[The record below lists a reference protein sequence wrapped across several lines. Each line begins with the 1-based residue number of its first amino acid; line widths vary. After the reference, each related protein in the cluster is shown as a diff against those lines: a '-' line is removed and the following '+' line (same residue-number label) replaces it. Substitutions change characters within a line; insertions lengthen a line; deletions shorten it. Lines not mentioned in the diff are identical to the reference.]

1 MKMILRTATIVFAAL
16 AFSCIT
22 TNSLAQGNDDMN
34 AIDPG
39 PFADA
44 AHHWYGIY
52 EKTNIIFAK
61 PNQPQYKS
69 NELKEI
75 GDNILLY
82 QKANGG
88 WPKNYDIFV
97 ILTPGQK
104 DSLVKAKEILNTT
117 FDNGTTYTHVAALSK
132 IYTAT
137 GDEKYKKAAMR
148 GIEFILSAQYANGG
162 WPQYYPLEK
171 NYSTHITYNDGA
183 MLGIMQLFKDIV
195 DGKKQYAFVDE
206 KERKKVEVSYKKSLE
221 CTLKLQINDDGKPTA
236 WCQQYD
242 EKSLQP
248 AWARKFEPPSICNG
262 ESSDIV
268 LFLMNIQ
275 HPDQKIIAAVQNA
288 VQWFNQSKILNT
300 RIKTINAEPVQTPY
314 RLSTTDRVVVTDS
327 TAPPIWTRYY
337 GLKTHRPLFCNRNSI
352 VVYSLAEV
360 ERERRD
366 GYGWYTYAPQKV
378 LDQYA
383 EWQRKFAPGSNV
395 LALKNH

>member
-1 MKMILRTATIVFAAL
+1 MKMILHTATIFFAAL

-88 WPKNYDIFV
+88 WPKNYDIFA

-104 DSLVKAKEILNTT
+104 DSLVKAQKILNTT
-117 FDNGTTYTHVAALSK
+117 FDNGTTYTHIAALAK

-137 GDEKYKKAAMR
+137 GDDKYKKGALR

-183 MLGIMQLFKDIV
+183 MLGIMQLLKDIT
-195 DGKKQYAFVDE
+195 DGKKQYAFVYE
-206 KERKKVEVSYKKSLE
+206 KERKKVEASYKKSLE

-300 RIKTINAEPVQTPY
+300 RVKTISAEPMQTPY

-337 GLKTHRPLFCNRNSI
+337 ELKTHRPYFVIAIALLFI
-352 VVYSLAEV
+352 L
-360 ERERRD
+360 
-366 GYGWYTYAPQKV
+366 
-378 LDQYA
+378 
-383 EWQRKFAPGSNV
+383 
-395 LALKNH
+395 